1 MKNPSLLIQALQ
13 SRVGTFA
20 PIMDHDLSA
29 PDVTPLDFTS
39 SNQLLLSSNL
49 RDTAEFEQL
58 VQQMLQEKNATVGV
72 GGYFENR
79 DIYRRSEHFS
89 GEEESRNIHLGV
101 DIWAPV
107 HIPLYATVAG
117 KVHSFQDNNNFGDY
131 GPTIILEHELEG
143 HTFYTLYG
151 HLSRGS
157 LQGKVVGQ
165 EVKAGEQVATMG
177 PYPENGDWPPHV
189 HFQLMTDMLGKS
201 GDFPGVCAPSEVA
214 YYRNICLNPNLLLNS
229 KHLQ

>member
-1 MKNPSLLIQALQ
+1 MKNPIELISLLQ
-13 SRVGTFA
+13 SRAGTFA

-29 PDVTPLDFTS
+29 PNVTPLDFTS

-58 VQQMLQEKNATVGV
+58 VQQMLQKKNATVGV

-89 GEEESRNIHLGV
+89 GEEETRTIHLGV
-101 DIWAPV
+101 DIWAPA
-107 HIPLYATVAG
+107 HIPLYATLAG

-131 GPTIILEHELEG
+131 GPTIILEHELGG

-151 HLSRGS
+151 HLSRTS
-157 LQGKVVGQ
+157 LQGKTVGQ
-165 EVKAGEQVATMG
+165 AVQAGEQVATMG

-189 HFQLMTDMLGKS
+189 HFQLMTDMLGKT
-201 GDFPGVCAPSEVA
+201 GDFPGVCTPSEVA
-214 YYRNICLNPNLLLNS
+214 YYQNICLNPNLLLNS
-229 KHLQ
+229 IHLQ